1 MTIKRKREFQ
11 MKTICFILFFLF
23 TCSAFAQN
31 DTKYFSAD
39 FNEDG
44 IVDELTVTYFIGTL
58 DFASYTDGATKT
70 QYKLPY
76 QRQETKHSLVKVTPL
91 PNYFT
96 DSIGAK
102 ALPKIDSLMFSVP
115 LTKKADQSLL
125 WLLDNYVTKT
135 ILNNT
140 YFTGYSIFQS
150 AWTKQKPALPKN
162 YRLLITDTLLL
173 KGLYSSHQLK
183 DTCSA
188 AYVTYLGK
196 YHSSAISLNRNDVN
210 AVYPIRLDSAKNFQL
225 FQSAHGIF
233 IKKDSLYSWVFVSD
247 GALYNNI
254 QKVEWES
261 IIDVKTYNDY
271 VIVLNQP
278 YPAIQNSLF
287 IVDWKRGKIVELNR
301 KFLLSK
307 FPDARYMENIQVTE
321 DYLIIFAKNKPSSED
336 LHEIKI
342 DLRVVLEEMMKL

>member
-1 MTIKRKREFQ
+1 
-11 MKTICFILFFLF
+11 MKTNFTFLF
-23 TCSAFAQN
+23 LLFTFIAFAQ
-31 DTKYFSAD
+31 DDSKKFSVD

-44 IVDELTVTYFIGTL
+44 TTDELTVNYFIGSL
-58 DFASYTDGATKT
+58 DFATYTDGATKT

-76 QRQETKHSLVKVTPL
+76 QRQETKHSLIRVTPL
-91 PNYFT
+91 PYYFMN
-96 DSIGAK
+96 SAGEK
-102 ALPKIDSLMFSVP
+102 ALSKIDSLIFSVP

-135 ILNNT
+135 SLNNN
-140 YFTGYSIFQS
+140 YFTSFSTFQS
-150 AWTKQKPALPKN
+150 GWLKQKPALPKN
-162 YRLLITDTLLL
+162 YRLLISDTLLL
-173 KGLYSSHQLK
+173 KGLYDAHQLK
-183 DTCSA
+183 DTSSN
-188 AYVTYLGK
+188 AYITYLGK
-196 YHSSAISLNRNDVN
+196 YHSSAISLNRNDIN
-210 AVYPIRLDSAKNFQL
+210 AVYPIQLDSAKNFVIY
-225 FQSAHGIF
+225 QSAHGLF
-233 IKKDSLYSWVFVSD
+233 IKKDSLYSWIFVSD

-278 YPAIQNSLF
+278 HPAIQNSLF
-287 IVDWKRGKIVELNR
+287 IIDWKRGKTVELNR
-301 KFLLSK
+301 KFLLSA
-307 FPDARYMENIQVTE
+307 FPDVRYMEHIQVTE